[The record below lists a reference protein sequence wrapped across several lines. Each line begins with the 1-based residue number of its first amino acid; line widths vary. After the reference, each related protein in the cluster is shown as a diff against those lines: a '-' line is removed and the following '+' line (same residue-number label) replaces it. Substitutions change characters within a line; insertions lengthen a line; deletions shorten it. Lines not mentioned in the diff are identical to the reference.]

1 VPRQATRR
9 PAGARPLAARA
20 AACLAFA
27 NTLQWHASAN
37 PRETLHRYQDLL
49 AWASGQQLLAA
60 GSAQSLARRA
70 RRAPRAAAAVYRR
83 AIALREAI
91 YRIFLSLRDGAV
103 PERDDVQ
110 RLNEEL
116 QRALPHYRVEFGD
129 AEPRWTLA
137 AGSAALDL
145 PLWPIVHSALEVL
158 LAERLRARVG
168 QCADPEG
175 CGWLFLD
182 LSKNRSR
189 RWCSIQ
195 ECGNR
200 AKQRRLQS
208 RMRAAP

>member
-1 VPRQATRR
+1 M
-9 PAGARPLAARA
+9 
-20 AACLAFA
+20 AFA
-27 NTLQWHASAN
+27 NTLHWHASAS
-37 PRETLHRYQDLL
+37 PRETLHRYEDLL
-49 AWASGQQLLAA
+49 AWASAQQLLAA
-60 GSAQSLARRA
+60 GSADSLARRA
-70 RRAPRAAAAVYRR
+70 RRAPQAAAAVYRR

-91 YRIFLSLRDGAV
+91 YRSFLALRDGAV
-103 PERDDVQ
+103 PERGDVQ
-110 RLNEEL
+110 RLNEEI
-116 QRALPHYRVEFGD
+116 QRALPHHRVEFTD
-129 AEPRWTLA
+129 AGPRWTLA

-145 PLWPIVHSALEVL
+145 PLWTIVHSALEVL
-158 LAERLRARVG
+158 LAEDLRARVG

-208 RMRAAP
+208 RMRAAR